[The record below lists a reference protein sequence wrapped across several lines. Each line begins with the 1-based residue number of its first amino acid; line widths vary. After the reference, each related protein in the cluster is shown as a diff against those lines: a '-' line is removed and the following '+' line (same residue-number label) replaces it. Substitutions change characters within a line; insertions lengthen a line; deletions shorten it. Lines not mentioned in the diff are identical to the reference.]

1 MDVTE
6 VHGTVAN
13 GFEPVMAALQRN
25 FAQDAEVGAGLT
37 IYQHGAQVV
46 DLWGGLADLGTRRP
60 WERDTIAALAS
71 TTKTFAAG
79 ALLLLVERGQV
90 DLDAPVAAYWPE
102 FAQNGKGQITV
113 RVLLSHRAG
122 LTSMEARPIT
132 WEDLRDW
139 TPITDTLAAAAPEWP
154 PGTAHGYHGVTFGHL
169 AGEIVRRVSGMR
181 LSEFFAREIGAPL
194 GGLDCYI
201 RVPDSELPRMAT
213 MVVPD
218 TEQVMLGMELPE
230 LADMVHALNDP
241 TTLTY
246 RSMFGSIAIGWDAT
260 NDPSTYQ
267 VESPSMDGVASA
279 PSLAR
284 YYAALIGEVDGVRLL
299 SPQLVD
305 QVRHSYGDGID
316 EILRVR
322 TSWGLGFALPG
333 GPMWPVPEK
342 IAGLFGHSG
351 ASGSF
356 AFADP
361 ERGLA
366 FAYVPNRGSELL
378 EGGDFRVRGLIEALY
393 EALP

>member
-13 GFEPVMAALQRN
+13 GFEPVRAAFHRN
-25 FAQDAEVGAGLT
+25 FAQGAEVGAGLT
-37 IYQHGAQVV
+37 VYHHGARVV
-46 DLWGGLADLGTRRP
+46 DLWGGSADLDTRRP

-102 FAQNGKGQITV
+102 FAQNGKGEITV

-122 LTSMEARPIT
+122 LTSMEARPVS

-169 AGEIVRRVSGMR
+169 TGEIVRRVSGMR

-218 TEQVMLGMELPE
+218 TEQVMLGMEMPE

-246 RSMFGSIAIGWDAT
+246 RSMFGSVAIGWDAT

-393 EALP
+393 EGRP

>member
-6 VHGTVAN
+6 INGTVAG
-13 GFEPVMAALQRN
+13 GFEAVREVFRRN
-25 FAQDAEVGAGLT
+25 FAQGAEVGAGLAV
-37 IYQHGAQVV
+37 YQHGEPVV
-46 DLWGGLADLGTRRP
+46 DLWGGDADPGTRRR
-60 WERDTIAALAS
+60 WEHDTIAPLAS

-90 DLDAPVAAYWPE
+90 DLDAPVARYWPE
-102 FAQNGKGQITV
+102 FARNGKGEITV

-122 LTSMEARPIT
+122 LPSMEARPVT

-169 AGEIVRRVSGMR
+169 TGEIVRRVSGTS
-181 LSEFFAREIGAPL
+181 LSEFFARHIAEPL
-194 GGLDCYI
+194 GGLDCYL
-201 RVPDSELPRMAT
+201 RVPDAELPRMAT
-213 MVVPD
+213 MVVPGAED
-218 TEQVMLGMELPE
+218 LRLGMAVPE
-230 LADMVHALNDP
+230 LAGLVAALHDP
-241 TTLTY
+241 ATLTY
-246 RSMFGSIAIGWDAT
+246 RSMFGSVAIGWDAT
-260 NDPSTYQ
+260 NDPRTYQ
-267 VESPSMDGVASA
+267 VQSPSMDGVASA
-279 PSLAR
+279 PALAR

-299 SPQLVD
+299 SPPLLD
-305 QVRHSYGDGID
+305 EVRRPHGDGID

-333 GPMWPVPEK
+333 GPMWPAPEHVT
-342 IAGLFGHSG
+342 GLFGHSG

-361 ERGLA
+361 ARGLA

-393 EALP
+393 EGRL

>member
-1 MDVTE
+1 MMRETGIQ
-6 VHGTVAN
+6 GTAAK
-13 GFEPVMAALQRN
+13 GFEPVADAFRRN
-25 FAQDAEVGAGLT
+25 FAQGAEVGAGLAV
-37 IYQHGAQVV
+37 YQNGEPVV
-46 DLWGGLADLGTRRP
+46 DLWGGDADPDTHRP
-60 WERDTIAALAS
+60 WKHDTIAALAS

-90 DLDAPVAAYWPE
+90 ELDAPVARYWPE
-102 FAQNGKGQITV
+102 FAQNGKDEITV

-122 LTSMEARPIT
+122 LPSMEARPVT

-154 PGTAHGYHGVTFGHL
+154 PGTSHGYHGVTFGHL
-169 AGEIVRRVSGMR
+169 VGEIVRRVSGTS
-181 LSEFFAREIGAPL
+181 LGEFFAREIAGPL
-194 GGLDCYI
+194 GLDCYI
-201 RVPDSELPRMAT
+201 RVPDAELSRMAT

-218 TEQVMLGMELPE
+218 AEQVMLGMEVPE
-230 LADMVHALNDP
+230 LADMVRALNDP
-241 TTLTY
+241 TSLTY
-246 RSMFGSIAIGWDAT
+246 RSMFGSVAIGWDAT

-299 SPQLVD
+299 GPQLME

-316 EILRVR
+316 EILQVR

-333 GPMWPVPEK
+333 GPMWPAPEE

-366 FAYVPNRGSELL
+366 VAYVPNRGSELL
-378 EGGDFRVRGLIEALY
+378 KGGDFRVRGLITALY
-393 EALP
+393 EGRL

>member
-1 MDVTE
+1 MKDTDIQ
-6 VHGTVAN
+6 GTVAK
-13 GFEPVMAALQRN
+13 GFESVRDAFQRN
-25 FAQDAEVGAGLT
+25 FTQGAEVGAGLT
-37 IYQHGAQVV
+37 VYQNGQPVV
-46 DLWGGLADLGTRRP
+46 DVWGGEADPDTRRP
-60 WERDTIAALAS
+60 WEHDTIAVLAS

-79 ALLLLVERGQV
+79 ALLLLVERGRV
-90 DLDAPVAAYWPE
+90 ELDAPVARYWPE
-102 FAQNGKGQITV
+102 FAQNGKGEITV

-122 LTSMEARPIT
+122 LPSMEARPVT

-154 PGTAHGYHGVTFGHL
+154 PGTSHGYHGVTFGHL
-169 AGEIVRRVSGMR
+169 TGEIVRRVSGMS
-181 LSEFFAREIGAPL
+181 LGEFFAREIAAPL
-194 GGLDCYI
+194 ALDCYI
-201 RVPDSELPRMAT
+201 RVPDAELSRMAT

-218 TEQVMLGMELPE
+218 SEQLMLGMEVPE
-230 LADMVHALNDP
+230 LQDMVQALNDP
-241 TTLTY
+241 TSLTY
-246 RSMFGSIAIGWDAT
+246 RSMFGSVAIGWDAT

-299 SPQLVD
+299 GPQLME
-305 QVRHSYGDGID
+305 QVRHSYGDGVD
-316 EILRVR
+316 EILQVR

-333 GPMWPVPEK
+333 GPMWPVPEE
-342 IAGLFGHSG
+342 IPGLFGHSG

-378 EGGDFRVRGLIEALY
+378 EGGDFRVRGLIAALY
-393 EALP
+393 EGRL